1 MTPLG
6 VFFRGGTMIKL
17 VTIDLDGT
25 LFDNQKRISDKN
37 KIAIKKAKELGC
49 HVVIATGRPLNG
61 VLPVLKEL
69 DLLDDTDYCI
79 IYNGAKIFNVKTKE
93 LVFSSSITGL
103 DVKDLYHEA
112 LRLNTYLQAFCI
124 DETLITKEHNPYTD
138 IEASLNH
145 IKDEL
150 YDFDTIKD
158 NDLFLKFMM
167 VNNEETLNRVI
178 KEINPLFKEKYSM
191 VRSSPIFLEFLNKNT
206 NKGNALVALANY
218 LNIPIED
225 TMAIGDQDN
234 DISMIKASGFGVCM
248 ANGVDE
254 AKCAADFI
262 TLDNESS
269 GVAYAFEKFI
279 LEQK

>member
-1 MTPLG
+1 
-6 VFFRGGTMIKL
+6 MIKL

-25 LFDNQKRISDKN
+25 LFDNQKKISEKN

-49 HVVIATGRPLNG
+49 NVVIATGRPLNG

-93 LVFSSSITGL
+93 LVFSSSITGS
-103 DVKDLYHEA
+103 DVKDLYYEA

-138 IEASLNH
+138 VEASLNH

-150 YDFDTIKD
+150 YDFDTICD
-158 NDLFLKFMM
+158 DDLFLKFMM
-167 VNNEETLNRVI
+167 VNDEETLNRVI
-178 KEINPLFKEKYSM
+178 KEINPIFKEKYSM

-234 DISMIKASGFGVCM
+234 DISMIKAAGFGVCM

-254 AKCAADFI
+254 VKCAADFI

-279 LEQK
+279 L